1 MTVVEKK
8 FQYGAHEVSL
18 QTGLLARQADGA
30 VLVQAGK
37 MQLLV
42 TVVVDKKAKD
52 NDFFPLSVHFISKSY
67 AYGKIP
73 GGFKRREGPPTESD
87 ILISRLV
94 DRPLRPLF
102 DPSFSQEVQVVIT
115 QLSDDPQIPADIFAI
130 IGSCAAVKLAGLPLA
145 STIAGLRLG
154 LDSQGQLVINP
165 PEQNAAQLD
174 LVVAGHGSAILMVEC
189 CANEVSEETLAG
201 ALVEA
206 ERILGGVT
214 QEIDSFLALASC
226 AQSELPAAAPS
237 DTIAESAQPTLSD
250 ISALFHALAPDYLQR
265 LKTAA
270 FDKNARLALITQV
283 ESHVVSSALEQY
295 PDAQE
300 SRIKKLIAEVFENML
315 REQLISQ
322 KTRIDGRSPS
332 EIRPIAMQVGFLKQA
347 HGSALFTRG
356 STQSLTS
363 VTLGGSKD
371 AQLVDSYDGKEVRD
385 AFMLHYN
392 FPPFSVGDL
401 GALGSP
407 KRREIGHGRLA
418 RRALEATL
426 PSLQQFPYVLR
437 VVSEILES
445 DGSSSMATVCAS
457 SLALMDAG
465 VPISRPV
472 AGIAM
477 GLVQQG
483 NDSVVLSDI
492 CGEEDAFGDMD
503 FKVAG
508 TTQGVTAL
516 QMDMKIAGVS
526 AHLMTTALEQ
536 ARQGRLQILE
546 MIKQTLPSSRDNVAA
561 HAPRIESMKIRPD
574 QIREVIGKGGATIK
588 MLTEVSGATLDIQDD
603 GTIQI
608 LAQNQEQADKAKS
621 MITQMTTPL
630 TVGAVYEGQVTKM
643 LDFGF
648 VVALLS
654 GKEGLVHISECPFAP
669 DELSQKISI
678 GQRLSVRVSQY
689 DQSAQKIRFSMKL
702 MS

>member
-8 FQYGAHEVSL
+8 FQYGEHEVSL

-30 VLVQAGK
+30 VLLQVGK
-37 MQLLV
+37 MQLLA
-42 TVVVDKKAKD
+42 TVVVDKKQHN
-52 NDFFPLSVHFISKSY
+52 NDFFPLSVHYISKSY
-67 AYGKIP
+67 AYGVIP
-73 GGFKRREGPPTESD
+73 QGFKRREGPPIESD
-87 ILISRLV
+87 ILISRLI

-102 DPSFSQEVQVVIT
+102 EGSYSNEVQIVIT
-115 QLSDDPQIPADIFAI
+115 QLSDDPKIPADVFAI
-130 IGSCAAVKLAGLPLA
+130 MASCAAVRLARLPIA
-145 STIAGLRLG
+145 ATIAGLRLG
-154 LDSQGQLVINP
+154 LNAQSQFVINP
-165 PEQNAAQLD
+165 PEQVNPKLD

-189 CANEVSEETLAG
+189 CAAEVSEEVLAA

-206 ERILGGVT
+206 ERVLGTVVA
-214 QEIDSFLALASC
+214 EIDSFVEIANSANPAVEHDLKEAASSINPDDM
-226 AQSELPAAAPS
+226 A
-237 DTIAESAQPTLSD
+237 TL
-250 ISALFHALAPDYLQR
+250 FEPLAPAYISD
-265 LKTAA
+265 LKAA
-270 FDKNARLALITQV
+270 RFDKNARLQV
-283 ESHVVSSALEQY
+283 MRTTEQQFLQLAAEKYPETDAAVLKKAAAVVLENVLRNSLL
-295 PDAQE
+295 AQKI
-300 SRIKKLIAEVFENML
+300 RL
-315 REQLISQ
+315 
-322 KTRIDGRSPS
+322 DGRAPD
-332 EIRPIAMQVGFLKQA
+332 EIRPIDIKVGFLKQA

-371 AQLVDSYDGKEVRD
+371 AQLVESYSGKEVRD
-385 AFMLHYN
+385 PFMLHYN
-392 FPPFSVGDL
+392 FPPFSVGDV

-418 RRALEATL
+418 RRALEAVL
-426 PSLQQFPYVLR
+426 PSQQRFPYVMR

-457 SLALMDAG
+457 ALALMDAG
-465 VPISRPV
+465 APISRPV

-483 NDSVVLSDI
+483 DNCVVLSDI

-508 TTQGVTAL
+508 TTEGVTAL
-516 QMDMKIAGVS
+516 QMDMKITGVS
-526 AHLMTTALEQ
+526 AHLMSEALSQ

-546 MIKQTLPSSRDNVAA
+546 MIKKVLPESRANIAA
-561 HAPRIESMKIRPD
+561 HAPRIESMKIRQD

-588 MLTEVSGATLDIQDD
+588 MLTEVSGASLDIQDD

-608 LAQNQEQADKAKS
+608 VAPNQEQADKAKS
-621 MITQMTTPL
+621 MILQMTTPL

-648 VVALLS
+648 VVSLMS

-669 DELSQKISI
+669 EELAQRIAI
-678 GQRLSVRVSQY
+678 GQRVNVRVSQY
-689 DQSAQKIRFSMKL
+689 DQAAQKIRFSMKL
-702 MS
+702 I